1 MAYKGRYNPIHPKKY
16 KGDHHNIIY
25 RSLWERKFMVYC
37 DTSDNIIEW
46 GSEEIIIPYLSP
58 WDGRMH
64 RYFPDFYIK
73 VKQHDGSVKK
83 LIIEVK
89 HKKQCSPPEKTPNRK
104 TKKWFKEVKT
114 WGVNSA
120 KWKYATNWCENNGME
135 FKILNEDHIGI
146 KYK

>member
-1 MAYKGRYNPIHPKKY
+1 MAYKGRYNPQHPKKY

-73 VKQHDGSVKK
+73 VRQHDGSIKK
-83 LIIEVK
+83 FIIEVK
-89 HKKQCSPPEKTPNRK
+89 PKKQCSPPDKSPKRK

-120 KWKYATNWCENNGME
+120 KWKYATSWCENNGME
-135 FKILNEDHIGI
+135 FKILNEDHLGI